1 MRSQRRLFLEYLDSS
16 ILLGETMEV
25 CYENIKATV
34 NLLQELGFTIHP
46 EKSVLLLTKKYML
59 FGNFLDSTIMTIQL
73 TEEMKQTIYSHCE
86 ILFTEDRSIEEL
98 AQITGVIAFP
108 FKTVTHG

>member
-46 EKSVLLLTKKYML
+46 EKFVLLLTKKYVVWIFFGLYYNDHTADRRKETDNL
-59 FGNFLDSTIMTIQL
+59 FSL
-73 TEEMKQTIYSHCE
+73 
-86 ILFTEDRSIEEL
+86 
-98 AQITGVIAFP
+98 
-108 FKTVTHG
+108 